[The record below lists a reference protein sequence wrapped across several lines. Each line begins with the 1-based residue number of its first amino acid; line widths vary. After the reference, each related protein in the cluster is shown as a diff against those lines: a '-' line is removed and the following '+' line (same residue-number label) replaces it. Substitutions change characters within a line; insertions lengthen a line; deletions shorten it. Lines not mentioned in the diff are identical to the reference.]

1 MSLAKKTDDFSR
13 KSFEEIEKLRMNSK
27 IDAMEKALKGEKV
40 YYKNERNPS
49 KFIKFLKNRLEIWEQ
64 LKDETFHG
72 KRMYE
77 KTQSILQ
84 SYKDKGH

>member
-1 MSLAKKTDDFSR
+1 MTPANKTDDFSR
-13 KSFEEIEKLRMNSK
+13 KSFEEIEKIRMNSK

-49 KFIKFLKNRLEIWEQ
+49 KFIKFLKNRLEIWKQ

-84 SYKDKGH
+84 SYKDRGH

>member
-1 MSLAKKTDDFSR
+1 MSLGKKNDDFSR

-40 YYKNERNPS
+40 YYKNDRDPS
-49 KFIKFLKNRLEIWEQ
+49 KFITFLENRLEIWDQ
-64 LKDETFHG
+64 LKDETFYG